1 MRRYAA
7 SSVILGN
14 QNDGMIADQSST
26 PSKNRRLTRALP
38 GKRCRLAVVSTHPIQ
53 YYSPIFRALAESAEI
68 DLRVFYT
75 WSQAA
80 TNGIFDP
87 GFGKQVDWDIPL
99 LDGYAFQFVQNIAS
113 RPGLEHFRGL
123 HTPSLAREIEAWGAD
138 ALLVYTWNSLAHLNA
153 LRHFKGRLPVLFR
166 GDSTLIDRRPWWL
179 KISRW
184 VCLRWVYSHVDVAI
198 AVGTHNRQ
206 YFRWCG
212 LSADRIAIAPHSVDT
227 VRFGADAARHDARAS
242 QWRQELGIDSGAI
255 VMVYAGKFQPK
266 KNPHLLLDAFAALAG
281 SAHLVFVGNGELEN
295 ELRAKALRIR
305 CDRVH
310 FLPFQNQTLMPA
322 VYRMGDVFVLPSQ
335 GPEET
340 WGLAINEAMAS
351 GRPVIASTKVGGA
364 CDLIKEEETGWVFE
378 SGNREALQ
386 NILRRAIA
394 LGRDRLHDMGNL
406 AQAASA
412 QWSTEYSARCI
423 AEAVLQCVAK
433 SGIDCAE

>member
-1 MRRYAA
+1 
-7 SSVILGN
+7 
-14 QNDGMIADQSST
+14 
-26 PSKNRRLTRALP
+26 
-38 GKRCRLAVVSTHPIQ
+38 
-53 YYSPIFRALAESAEI
+53 
-68 DLRVFYT
+68 
-75 WSQAA
+75 
-80 TNGIFDP
+80 
-87 GFGKQVDWDIPL
+87 
-99 LDGYAFQFVQNIAS
+99 
-113 RPGLEHFRGL
+113 
-123 HTPSLAREIEAWGAD
+123 
-138 ALLVYTWNSLAHLNA
+138 
-153 LRHFKGRLPVLFR
+153 
-166 GDSTLIDRRPWWL
+166 
-179 KISRW
+179 
-184 VCLRWVYSHVDVAI
+184 
-198 AVGTHNRQ
+198 
-206 YFRWCG
+206 
-212 LSADRIAIAPHSVDT
+212 
-227 VRFGADAARHDARAS
+227 
-242 QWRQELGIDSGAI
+242 
-255 VMVYAGKFQPK
+255 MVYAGKFQPK